1 MGPIVMRLGLQNSH
15 ADPYDL
21 QDLQLR
27 MNKD

>member
-1 MGPIVMRLGLQNSH
+1 MGPIVMRLELQNSH

-21 QDLQLR
+21 QALQLR